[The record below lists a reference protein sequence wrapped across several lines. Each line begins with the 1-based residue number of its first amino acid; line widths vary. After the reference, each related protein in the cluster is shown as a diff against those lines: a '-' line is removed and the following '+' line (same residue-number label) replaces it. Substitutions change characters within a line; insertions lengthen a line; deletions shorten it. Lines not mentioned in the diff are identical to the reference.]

1 MDERTLLIVKPD
13 AVERRL
19 GGAILARL
27 EEAGLRVAR
36 LKMVRLSPRE
46 ARRFYRVHEGQPFLD
61 DLVEY
66 MASGPIWAVVL
77 EGEGAILRLRE
88 RIGATDPEA
97 AAPGTIRRL
106 HGLDRRRNSVH
117 GSDGAE
123 SAAEE
128 IAFFGLDLSREGA

>member
-46 ARRFYRVHEGQPFLD
+46 ARRFYRVHEGKPFLD
-61 DLVEY
+61 DL
-66 MASGPIWAVVL
+66 
-77 EGEGAILRLRE
+77 
-88 RIGATDPEA
+88 
-97 AAPGTIRRL
+97 
-106 HGLDRRRNSVH
+106 
-117 GSDGAE
+117 
-123 SAAEE
+123 
-128 IAFFGLDLSREGA
+128 